1 MEDQREALEDGAFAI
16 FRVVEPRAPMQVDH
30 LHALPHVVRSA
41 VRLGARRGAAAAL
54 ASVQLRTG
62 MHLGGLDLGFLAT
75 SSEAV
80 RRAAMLNFAGFGRVV
95 VAEMDVDDILQRAAD
110 PALDGPA

>member
-1 MEDQREALEDGAFAI
+1 MSAYAGQPAPCPPQHHPLGGEAAGSS
-16 FRVVEPRAPMQVDH
+16 RCP
-30 LHALPHVVRSA
+30 
-41 VRLGARRGAAAAL
+41 AAL

-62 MHLGGLDLGFLAT
+62 MHLGGLDLGFPAT

-95 VAEMDVDDILQRAAD
+95 VAEMDVDDILQRAVD